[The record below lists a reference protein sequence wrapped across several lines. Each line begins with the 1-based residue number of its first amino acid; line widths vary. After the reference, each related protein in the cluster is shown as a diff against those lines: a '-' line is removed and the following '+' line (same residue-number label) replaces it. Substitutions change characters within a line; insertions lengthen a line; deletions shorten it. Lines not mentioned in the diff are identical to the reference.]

1 MRPYRSYAPDQA
13 FLLPPSLADL
23 ILDDDPVFFLRDV
36 LQGLDLEAFHRL
48 YRSAK
53 GQPPYHPAMMVGLF
67 LYGAMR
73 RTYSSRRLA
82 ELCQRDL
89 AGMYLVG
96 SARPDFHTISEFRKR
111 FTKELPGLF
120 LQVLLLCREAGL
132 VRLGHVSLDGT
143 KVRANASKHKAMSY
157 GRMLEKEPL
166 LAAEIA
172 EWMEQG
178 KREDAKDDAEHGP
191 NDDGWSLPEELKET
205 KRRLEKIKA
214 GKARLEEM
222 FGEKAKAD
230 GKDPA
235 EAVVPERAQT
245 NFTDPESRIMKTPD
259 GFQQC
264 YNAQVVVDA
273 ESQVI
278 VAHEVTN
285 TAPDS
290 QRLPPMLQQIEANT
304 GQYPN
309 EFSADAGYSSEANFT
324 HLAEADIYAVIALRR
339 HRHDE
344 PPDADPAPK
353 RSSDRW
359 LHRNIMRDRLTTAE
373 GKAAYRLRKQT
384 VEPVFGQIKGAR
396 GFRQFLRR
404 GQEATAAE
412 WSILCTVHFLLKHP
426 ATTKKKDQPTRTRRN
441 SHSAGRHPQ
450 LQTRLA

>member
-13 FLLPPSLADL
+13 FLLPPSLTDL
-23 ILDDDPVFFLRDV
+23 IPEGDPVYFLRDV
-36 LQGLDLEAFHRL
+36 LQGLDLEQFHRV

-82 ELCQRDL
+82 ELCQRDV
-89 AGMYLVG
+89 ACIYLVG
-96 SARPDFHTISEFRKR
+96 GAAPDFHTISEFRKR

-157 GRMLEKEPL
+157 GRMLEKEPV
-166 LAAEIA
+166 LAAEISN
-172 EWMEQG
+172 WMEQG
-178 KREDAKDDAEHGP
+178 KQQDAEDNAEHGP
-191 NDDGWSLPEELKET
+191 HDDGWSLPQEMKET
-205 KRRLEKIKA
+205 SRRLEKIRA

-222 FGEKAKAD
+222 YRQRAEEKGE
-230 GKDPA
+230 DPGTA
-235 EAVVPERAQT
+235 TVPDRAQT

-264 YNAQVVVDA
+264 YNGQIVADA

-278 VAHEVTN
+278 VAAEVTN
-285 TAPDS
+285 IAPDS
-290 QRLPPMLQQIEANT
+290 QRLPPMLKQIEANT
-304 GQYPN
+304 GHYPN
-309 EFSADAGYSSEANFT
+309 AFTADAGYSSEANFT
-324 HLAEADIYAVIALRR
+324 HLSEADIYAVIALRR
-339 HRHDE
+339 YHRDE

-373 GKAAYRLRKQT
+373 GKAVYRLRKQT

-404 GQEATAAE
+404 GKEAVAAE
-412 WSILCTVHFLLKHP
+412 WSVLCTVHNLLKLHK
-426 ATTKKKDQPTRTRRN
+426 ATTRKDQTHKPTRTRRPA
-441 SHSAGRHPQ
+441 HRHPQ
-450 LQTRLA
+450 LQMSMA

>member
-1 MRPYRSYAPDQA
+1 
-13 FLLPPSLADL
+13 
-23 ILDDDPVFFLRDV
+23 
-36 LQGLDLEAFHRL
+36 
-48 YRSAK
+48 
-53 GQPPYHPAMMVGLF
+53 
-67 LYGAMR
+67 
-73 RTYSSRRLA
+73 
-82 ELCQRDL
+82 
-89 AGMYLVG
+89 
-96 SARPDFHTISEFRKR
+96 
-111 FTKELPGLF
+111 
-120 LQVLLLCREAGL
+120 
-132 VRLGHVSLDGT
+132 
-143 KVRANASKHKAMSY
+143 
-157 GRMLEKEPL
+157 
-166 LAAEIA
+166 
-172 EWMEQG
+172 
-178 KREDAKDDAEHGP
+178 
-191 NDDGWSLPEELKET
+191 
-205 KRRLEKIKA
+205 
-214 GKARLEEM
+214 
-222 FGEKAKAD
+222 
-230 GKDPA
+230 
-235 EAVVPERAQT
+235 
-245 NFTDPESRIMKTPD
+245 MKTPD

-412 WSILCTVHFLLKHP
+412 WSILCPVHNLLKLHKAP
-426 ATTKKKDQPTRTRRN
+426 KKKDQPTRTRRN